1 MPGGGELLSFRK
13 LKQKDLYH
21 VYQLDQLCFPQG
33 IAYSFDGFLYFYFY
47 IDHYSL
53 VAEEDGGIVGFIIAS
68 IERNKTSQIITLD
81 IHPYHRRR
89 KIGSK
94 LLSRVED
101 HLISL
106 GVKNV
111 YLQVGINNIPA
122 INLYKK
128 CGFTEAKRLPKYYLN
143 KIDALLMRKNL
154 AEQS

>member
-1 MPGGGELLSFRK
+1 MLCFRK
-13 LKQKDLYH
+13 LKQKDIYQ

-33 IAYSFDGFLYFYFY
+33 ISYSFDTFLYFYFY

-53 VAEEDGGIVGFIIAS
+53 VAEENEGIIGFIIAS

-81 IHPYHRRR
+81 IHPNYRRR

-106 GVKNV
+106 GIKNV
-111 YLQVGINNIPA
+111 YLQVEVNNTPA
-122 INLYKK
+122 ISLYKK

-143 KIDALLMRKNL
+143 KIDAFLMKKNL
-154 AEQS
+154 AKQS